1 MDFGTDVILKLLSQ
15 SFARYVMN
23 YNMHGMNK
31 TLTELFAMLKVTEK
45 DTQKSTNNV
54 LLVRY
59 GTQFKKKK
67 SRYKKSIF

>member
-15 SFARYVMN
+15 SFARFVMN
-23 YNMHGMNK
+23 YNMNGMNK
-31 TLTELFAMLKVTEK
+31 TLTELFAMLKVAEK

-59 GTQFKKKK
+59 GTQFKKK